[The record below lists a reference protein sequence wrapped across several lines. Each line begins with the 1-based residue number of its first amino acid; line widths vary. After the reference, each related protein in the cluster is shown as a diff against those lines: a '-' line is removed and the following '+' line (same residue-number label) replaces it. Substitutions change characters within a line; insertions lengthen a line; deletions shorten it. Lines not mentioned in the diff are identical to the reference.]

1 MDNVDIK
8 KLFTRFYQGKHNE
21 GGSGIGL
28 SYAKMLI
35 DLHGGRMGAFNN
47 KDRGATFF
55 YEIPANLQE
64 QEVSCPQH
72 SYLNE
77 LLSSPEEE
85 EKIESG
91 SFSLQ
96 GYSLLIVEDKQ
107 DLREFLKNE
116 YTTKII
122 YPDKYDI
129 FNALHYTS
137 YKDVKVV
144 ILGQDPYHGPNQAHG
159 LSFSVSP
166 GVKIP
171 PSLLNIYKELN
182 SDLECYIPNNG
193 YLKKWADQGVL
204 LLNTSLT
211 VRAGEAN
218 SHKNKGWEIFT
229 DKIISLINEKTDPV
243 VFLLWGNNA
252 INKKKLITNKQHLI
266 LSSTHPSPLS
276 ASRGFFGSKP
286 FSKINKFLISVNKA
300 PIDWQIENI

>member
-1 MDNVDIK
+1 MKQILKNDW
-8 KLFTRFYQGKHNE
+8 
-21 GGSGIGL
+21 
-28 SYAKMLI
+28 
-35 DLHGGRMGAFNN
+35 
-47 KDRGATFF
+47 
-55 YEIPANLQE
+55 
-64 QEVSCPQH
+64 
-72 SYLNE
+72 NE
-77 LLSSPEEE
+77 LLKDE
-85 EKIESG
+85 
-91 SFSLQ
+91 FSKEYYLT
-96 GYSLLIVEDKQ
+96 
-107 DLREFLKNE
+107 LREFLKNE
-116 YTTKII
+116 YNTKTI

-182 SDLECYIPNNG
+182 SDLGCYIPNNG

>member
-1 MDNVDIK
+1 MRQILKNDW
-8 KLFTRFYQGKHNE
+8 
-21 GGSGIGL
+21 
-28 SYAKMLI
+28 
-35 DLHGGRMGAFNN
+35 
-47 KDRGATFF
+47 
-55 YEIPANLQE
+55 
-64 QEVSCPQH
+64 
-72 SYLNE
+72 NE
-77 LLSSPEEE
+77 LLKDE
-85 EKIESG
+85 
-91 SFSLQ
+91 FSKDYYL
-96 GYSLLIVEDKQ
+96 S
-107 DLREFLKNE
+107 LREFLKNE

-159 LSFSVSP
+159 LSFSVTP

-182 SDLECYIPNNG
+182 SDLGCYIPNNG

>member
-1 MDNVDIK
+1 MRQILKN
-8 KLFTRFYQGKHNE
+8 
-21 GGSGIGL
+21 
-28 SYAKMLI
+28 AW
-35 DLHGGRMGAFNN
+35 
-47 KDRGATFF
+47 
-55 YEIPANLQE
+55 
-64 QEVSCPQH
+64 
-72 SYLNE
+72 NE
-77 LLSSPEEE
+77 LLKDE
-85 EKIESG
+85 
-91 SFSLQ
+91 FSKDYYL
-96 GYSLLIVEDKQ
+96 S
-107 DLREFLKNE
+107 LREFLKNE

-182 SDLECYIPNNG
+182 SDLGCYIPNNG